1 MDSSYGDIDTF
12 IRDAGDDIEALFDEL
27 DQQFCEFLNERHI
40 YQYDEDD
47 LSAYTRNSSP
57 AWQQVMAAVI
67 NMRDE
72 IDGKKAD
79 ERAYRS
85 ARKDGRGRVV
95 GGGFGFSGAVKGM
108 AAAGAINMTTGI
120 FHGIANA
127 VGNAASAAEASRNK
141 RTLFR
146 DKEMRQAL
154 RNSLWVDCE
163 NMLAGFIAFWN
174 QLGIG
179 QIPWYS
185 SDNLRQAEN
194 IQRAIERGQVPA
206 NQLEQATIRMLR
218 TYPLNLSLYD
228 TAARFL
234 PEREADI
241 FAAAAK
247 YGIDMYTR
255 KRQFEQISQN
265 CAKRLSESDV
275 FSQYH
280 DCLGY
285 SLEDAVACVSSVYRN
300 KFNSSFATLTAE
312 NRSSYNRQIQTLR
325 STFASGSETEE
336 VLCFMAEPQCSNADG
351 ILLTDN
357 HLYYCGSYPAQTQG
371 QLLCET
377 LSQIEAIC
385 LNGETIFS
393 SMETWL

>member
-1 MDSSYGDIDTF
+1 
-12 IRDAGDDIEALFDEL
+12 
-27 DQQFCEFLNERHI
+27 
-40 YQYDEDD
+40 
-47 LSAYTRNSSP
+47 
-57 AWQQVMAAVI
+57 
-67 NMRDE
+67 
-72 IDGKKAD
+72 
-79 ERAYRS
+79 
-85 ARKDGRGRVV
+85 
-95 GGGFGFSGAVKGM
+95 
-108 AAAGAINMTTGI
+108 MTTGI

-146 DKEMRQAL
+146 GKEMRQAL

-265 CAKRLSESDV
+265 CAKRYLSRT
-275 FSQYH
+275 
-280 DCLGY
+280 Y
-285 SLEDAVACVSSVYRN
+285 SR
-300 KFNSSFATLTAE
+300 K
-312 NRSSYNRQIQTLR
+312 IMI
-325 STFASGSETEE
+325 
-336 VLCFMAEPQCSNADG
+336 VLNF
-351 ILLTDN
+351 LLKTR
-357 HLYYCGSYPAQTQG
+357 
-371 QLLCET
+371 
-377 LSQIEAIC
+377 
-385 LNGETIFS
+385 
-393 SMETWL
+393 